1 MSGGTSI
8 DNLKARLWR
17 NGSDAESLL
26 TDPRASKTPE
36 QSRGLGG
43 FRVPGRDA

>member
-17 NGSDAESLL
+17 NGSDAEPQLTCRRHVK
-26 TDPRASKTPE
+26 TDPVSEPE
-36 QSRGLGG
+36 N
-43 FRVPGRDA
+43 